1 MLEDYKKA
9 VLFKYQQK
17 KDEGLLSLNLLH
29 PSPARLRDECLLV
42 LNRTTQKKDEQ
53 MIRDFF
59 NNGIPSNDYS
69 ASIRRFDVD
78 RLRPLVR
85 YIRNQI
91 EDTADRNIELLS
103 WLINFEVRPYNPN
116 IDYNLPQPCGKPVQQ
131 PDITISHPPEDNPP
145 NDQDFAPM
153 PNAKTLT
160 KYNIIDIII
169 LPILIVGGICLSMR
183 NAEHERSTKAFICTS
198 KVSKKYHLDFNCRG
212 LKNCKS
218 EIKQTTIAEAKS
230 INKTACEIE
239 H

>member
-9 VLFKYQQK
+9 VLFNYQQM
-17 KDEGLLSLNLLH
+17 KDEGVLPLNLLH

-69 ASIRRFDVD
+69 TSIRRFDVD

-116 IDYNLPQPCGKPVQQ
+116 VDYNLPQPCDKPVQQ
-131 PDITISHPPEDNPP
+131 PAITISYPQEDNPHK
-145 NDQDFAPM
+145 DQDPD
-153 PNAKTLT
+153 PKIKLKTRT
-160 KYNIIDIII
+160 KYSIIDIII

-183 NAEHERSTKAFICTS
+183 NAEYERSTKAFICTS
-198 KVSKKYHLDFNCRG
+198 KVAKKYHLNSKCRG

-218 EIKQTTIAEAKS
+218 EIRQTTIAEAKS
-230 INKTACEIE
+230 VNKTACEIE